1 MWDTWDR
8 PMTSHRPVVATW
20 ARLSYF
26 SMLPAEPAESR
37 FFKMVKTNI
46 QAHHHDRLAESSSNL
61 PLNVS
66 FINWEAQNDSLHFEF
81 P

>member
-8 PMTSHRPVVATW
+8 PITSHRPVVAT
-20 ARLSYF
+20 RVDSCT

-37 FFKMVKTNI
+37 FFKIVQTYI

-61 PLNVS
+61 PLKVNS
-66 FINWEAQNDSLHFEF
+66 ITGEAQKVSLNFEF